1 LRGNPLRTILTL
13 LLGAGILVAGSGP
26 ALAGPAAL
34 QAAGLAATVNPSS
47 GLVDSQIVDVA
58 WSGFTANAPV
68 YVRLCKTG
76 ASSDAQCTVPAGD
89 LDHFTATSTGDGIVR
104 YIVAEKSFGAF
115 QCDDTHTCAIAVLE
129 SPTDITGGTIVPI
142 AFAHPPGACAASS
155 APPVAGEGA
164 SPAAYTMY
172 SWENAACQLAS
183 HVNVTYTN
191 DNSFD
196 GMSGFVGSSPNANFA
211 VTGVPLASAQAA
223 QLTAAHRGFAYAPLS
238 LTSLSIAY
246 NIVDQNG
253 NQVTNLVLTPQILAE
268 IASGQLSTF
277 DCPKKVSDT
286 DCVNLLGGDPE
297 IRRLNPGIKFPDGS
311 IQFFIRADHSASNL
325 AFTSWLTATAP
336 SIWTYGTTTTWPPP
350 DPHPCPT
357 CPSGTE
363 GEANTAV
370 AVGIP
375 ATYSATNVYIG
386 AIDSTYAAINDLPVA
401 SIENPGQPAGV
412 APTASSL
419 ASALADGTANAD
431 GTITPKYDTSN
442 PTSYPLPMLTYAIV
456 PTTQRWP
463 NFTAADGTNLAGFL
477 AYAATAGQSALPSG
491 SFPLPT
497 SLAAV
502 TQAVAKKI
510 PTTEPA
516 TGGGHHHHHHH
527 QSGGGNNT
535 GTGGTTTP
543 VVGSGGPTTTPPP
556 STTPPTTPVGKT
568 PKPSK
573 PAYTLVGGRLS
584 SPVAGKVVPALAA
597 LALVGIVFGPAL
609 LLFSRGRSALA
620 GGSLRGRFG
629 RSRRTGSG
637 ATP

>member
-1 LRGNPLRTILTL
+1 MTGNPLRTILTL
-13 LLGAGILVAGSGP
+13 LLGAGVLVGSAGP
-26 ALAGPAAL
+26 ATAGPAAL
-34 QAAGLAATVNPSS
+34 QAAGLAATVNPNS

-76 ASSDAQCTVPAGD
+76 ASTDAQCTVPAGD

-129 SPTDITGGTIVPI
+129 SPTDLASGTIVPI
-142 AFAHPPGACAASS
+142 TFAHPPGACAASS

-172 SWENAACQLAS
+172 GWEAGACQLAS
-183 HVNVTYTN
+183 HLNVTYTN
-191 DNSFD
+191 DDSFS
-196 GMSGFVGSSPNANFA
+196 GMTDFVGGSPNANFA
-211 VTGVPLASAQAA
+211 VTGVPLPSAQAG
-223 QLTAAHRGFAYAPLS
+223 QLTTAHRGFAYAPLS
-238 LTSLSIAY
+238 LTALSIAF

-253 NQVTNLVLTPQILAE
+253 NQVTNLVLTPKIVAE

-277 DCPKKVSDT
+277 DCPKNVNDT

-297 IRRLNPGIKFPDGS
+297 IRQLNPGIKFPDGS
-311 IQFFIRADHSASNL
+311 IQFFIRADHSASNF
-325 AFTSWLTATAP
+325 AFTSWLSATAP

-357 CPSGTE
+357 CPAGTQ
-363 GEANTAV
+363 GEASTGLS
-370 AVGIP
+370 VGIP
-375 ATYSATNVYIG
+375 STYSATNVYIG
-386 AIDSTYAAINDLPVA
+386 AIDTTYAAINDLPVA
-401 SIENPGQPAGV
+401 GIENPGQPAGV
-412 APTASSL
+412 TPTAVSL
-419 ASALADGTANAD
+419 ASSLADGTANAD

-442 PTSYPLPMLTYAIV
+442 PTSYPLPMLTYAVV

-477 AYAATAGQSALPSG
+477 TYAATAGQSAVPTG

-497 SLAAV
+497 SLAAA

-516 TGGGHHHHHHH
+516 TGGRHHHRRHHH
-527 QSGGGNNT
+527 SGGGGNNP

-543 VVGSGGPTTTPPP
+543 AGGGGPTTTPPP
-556 STTPPTTPVGKT
+556 STNPPTPSGKT

-573 PAYTLVGGRLS
+573 PSYTLVGGRLS

-620 GGSLRGRFG
+620 GGSARGRFG
-629 RSRRTGSG
+629 RLRRTGGG
-637 ATP
+637 AAS